1 MYQPKYGTLLYER
14 LSECDLKTGTKLMT
28 FCECGKK
35 IIMMRSLGLMSKISG
50 LRATVVR
57 KGTGNNGMD
66 ICMDTG
72 DIPK

>member
-1 MYQPKYGTLLYER
+1 
-14 LSECDLKTGTKLMT
+14 MT

-57 KGTGNNGMD
+57 KGSGNNGMD
-66 ICMDTG
+66 IRMDTG